1 MIHDSEK
8 IGFYYE
14 VTQISPEGIVIARER
29 VHNLMPNEGI
39 KHVIQRC
46 FLNATSQTWYI
57 GAYTNSY
64 TPLVTDTMANFVSS
78 SNETSAYTAA
88 TRPAFTPVLSTDG
101 LSVTNTGSEAEFTFN
116 AQTTVT
122 GLFISSQQAKSN
134 TSGILLSAALLS
146 TPKQME
152 IDGVLRVNAG
162 FTFASA

>member
-1 MIHDSEK
+1 MNTKEK
-8 IGFYYE
+8 MGFYYE
-14 VTQISPEGIVIARER
+14 ITQISPSGVVIARER
-29 VHNLMPNEGI
+29 VHNIMPNEGI

-46 FLNATSQTWYI
+46 FLNATAQTWYI
-57 GAYTNSY
+57 GAYTNAY
-64 TPLVTDTMANFVSS
+64 TPVATDTMATFVASS
-78 SNETSAYTAA
+78 GETSAYTAT
-88 TRPAFTPVLSTDG
+88 TRPAFTAVLSTDG
-101 LSVTNTGSEAEFTFN
+101 LSVTNTGSEAEFAFN

-122 GLFISSQQAKSN
+122 GLFISSKNVKAG